1 MTDTRLQFRVGLF
14 VIISA
19 VIAVC
24 IIFRLGEARWLL
36 SNSYRVTI
44 AFEDAQGVFSG
55 TPVRKNGL
63 TVGHVRQVE
72 FDTKG
77 GGLLV
82 HVDVSERF
90 KLKEDTVAQLS
101 LSILGDAS
109 IEFSP
114 GRSDQF
120 LKPNA
125 VIPGES
131 ASDPMKMIAKLDARV
146 TRTLDSFA
154 RTSDE
159 IGKVAQNVNGLL
171 ETNSGNLEKLV
182 ENAAESLQN
191 FTNIM
196 RTTNRIMSD
205 PKNQKSIQM
214 TLESL
219 PSLVDETRQ
228 SISAVRNAVQR
239 AEETLAH
246 LSDVTEP
253 LARHSESIA
262 AKLDRGLGNLDVLLL
277 ELSKF
282 SRNLSSENGSLKLL
296 VSDPDLY
303 NNLSRSAGMLESL
316 MRNLEPILK
325 DARIASDKIARNPE
339 LLGVGGALRGSDGTK
354 DVELTPSAAERGA
367 NREKIQRTGGLFRN
381 E

>member
-1 MTDTRLQFRVGLF
+1 MTEGRLQFRVGLF
-14 VIISA
+14 VILST
-19 VIAVC
+19 VIAVV
-24 IIFRLGEARWLL
+24 IVFRLGEARWLF
-36 SNSYRVTI
+36 SKSYRVTI

-63 TVGHVRQVE
+63 TIGHVRQVE

-82 HVDVSERF
+82 HTDISERF
-90 KLKEDTVAQLS
+90 RLKDDTVAQLS

-109 IEFSP
+109 IEFTAGHSE
-114 GRSDQF
+114 QF
-120 LKPNA
+120 LKPNST
-125 VIPGES
+125 IPGES

-146 TRTLDSFA
+146 NRTLESFA

-159 IGKVAQNVNGLL
+159 FGKVAQNVNGLL

-205 PKNQKSIQM
+205 PKNQKSIQL

-219 PSLVDETRQ
+219 PSLVEETRK
-228 SISAVRNAVQR
+228 SITSIRSAVER

-246 LSDVTEP
+246 LSEVTEP
-253 LARHSESIA
+253 LARHSSSIT

-282 SRNLSSENGSLKLL
+282 SRNLSSENGSLHLL

-316 MRNLEPILK
+316 MRNLEPILR
-325 DARIASDKIARNPE
+325 DARIASDKIARHPE

-354 DVELTPSAAERGA
+354 DVEIQPTAVERGA
-367 NREKIQRTGGLFRN
+367 SREKVQRTGGLFRN